1 MITNDQAQQLVSGGG
16 SVVGTDD
23 EKIGDIGQ
31 IFLDDRTDQPEWV
44 TAKTGLFGS
53 GESFVPLQ
61 GASVDGNN
69 VRVPYDKATVKDAP
83 RISDADGHL
92 SVDDEDRLFAHYGVD
107 DSAGTTR
114 ADQTSGGLAGA
125 LAGDDDRSRGGDRD
139 TEQHVGQLP
148 GRRTGEHTGHDT
160 GHDGDHDGDR
170 RTGPA
175 AGDVRDQDLAGQAGS
190 GAGHDTSGPNTDSAM
205 TRSEEQLHV
214 GTERRTTGRAR
225 LRKYVVTENVSTTV
239 PVSHEE
245 VRLEREPITD
255 ANIGDAT
262 SGGELTSEEHE
273 VVLHEERPVVEKET
287 VPVERVR
294 VDVDTV
300 AGEEQV
306 DEQVRKEQVELD
318 DSALGTPGTRDD
330 QGTADRARRDEV
342 DRG

>member
-1 MITNDQAQQLVSGGG
+1 MFGQAR
-16 SVVGTDD
+16 GTSCHCS
-23 EKIGDIGQ
+23 
-31 IFLDDRTDQPEWV
+31 RR
-44 TAKTGLFGS
+44 A
-53 GESFVPLQ
+53 
-61 GASVDGNN
+61 ASVSAVFTGIQ
-69 VRVPYDKATVKDAP
+69 P
-83 RISDADGHL
+83 ADG
-92 SVDDEDRLFAHYGVD
+92 
-107 DSAGTTR
+107 
-114 ADQTSGGLAGA
+114 
-125 LAGDDDRSRGGDRD
+125 
-139 TEQHVGQLP
+139 
-148 GRRTGEHTGHDT
+148 RTGEHTGHDT

-175 AGDVRDQDLAGQAGS
+175 AGDVRDQDLAGQTGS

-214 GTERRTTGRAR
+214 GTESRTTY
-225 LRKYVVTENVSTTV
+225 LR
-239 PVSHEE
+239 SHEE

-273 VVLHEERPVVEKET
+273 VVLHEERPVVEKEI

-318 DSALGTPGTRDD
+318 DNALGTPGTRDD